1 MKLNTHNRT
10 PKEKNG
16 RMITILLG
24 IGISMMYGIFLLC
37 AFACIYYA
45 DAIVA
50 GMFMVLLPIVL
61 LLCIWIQISDMNKAY
76 VEISKDKI
84 HVVDYYM
91 GVKIEKRFSVGEITS
106 VEIVKGYSYKMR
118 GYRLGVAGLSYIV
131 FKDCN
136 KRYLFKIL
144 YTPETK
150 EIFEGYLQGGRNET

>member
-24 IGISMMYGIFLLC
+24 IGISIMYGIFLLG

-45 DAIVA
+45 DVIGA
-50 GMFMVLLPIVL
+50 GIFLILLPVVL
-61 LLCIWIQISDMNKAY
+61 LLCIWMQISDMNKAY
-76 VEISKDKI
+76 VEILKDHI

-91 GVKIEKRFSVGEITS
+91 GVKIEKRFSVGGITS
-106 VEIVKGYSYKMR
+106 VEIVKGYSHEMR
-118 GYRLGVAGLSYIV
+118 GYRWGMAGLSYIV
-131 FKDCN
+131 FKDCD
-136 KRYLFKIL
+136 KRYLFKII

-150 EIFEGYLQGGRNET
+150 EIFEGYLRGGRNEA

>member
-24 IGISMMYGIFLLC
+24 IGISMVYGIFLLC

-50 GMFMVLLPIVL
+50 GIFMILLPVVL
-61 LLCIWIQISDMNKAY
+61 LLYIWIQISDMNKAY
-76 VEISKDKI
+76 VEISRDKI

-91 GVKIEKRFSVGEITS
+91 GVKIEKRFSVDEITS
-106 VEIVKGYSYKMR
+106 IEIVKGYSRKMR
-118 GYRLGVAGLSYIV
+118 GYRWGIAGLSYIV

-136 KRYLFKIL
+136 KRYLFKIIC
-144 YTPETK
+144 TSETK
-150 EIFEGYLQGGRNET
+150 EIFEGYLRGERNEI